1 MYMTQPSSHII
12 NKKFARYCTVS
23 RNFTA
28 NCIVHIKFISGGS
41 LVDALRLLEGKLLPV
56 DQVCSIMYQT
66 AKAVQ
71 HMQVLYPTVYSFV
84 WLHYSRVMVQCQSLV
99 LFLGIV

>member
-1 MYMTQPSSHII
+1 MKCICALDIVSSNFIDI
-12 NKKFARYCTVS
+12 CTVL
-23 RNFTA
+23 
-28 NCIVHIKFISGGS
+28 IYILFISGGS

-71 HMQVLYPTVYSFV
+71 HMQVLYHNF
-84 WLHYSRVMVQCQSLV
+84 LLFCMVILE
-99 LFLGIV
+99 